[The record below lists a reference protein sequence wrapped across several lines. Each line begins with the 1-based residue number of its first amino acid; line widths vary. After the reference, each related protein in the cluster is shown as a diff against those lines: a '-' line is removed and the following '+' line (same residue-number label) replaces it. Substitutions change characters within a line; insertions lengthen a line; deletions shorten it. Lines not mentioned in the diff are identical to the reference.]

1 MTLQTSGSISLNEIH
16 VEAGGTSG
24 TQASINDADIRGIA
38 ANIPSGTA
46 NMPFTF
52 WYGAPFSVGSW
63 PTVSSVNWPL
73 IPFVSQTVG
82 GVTEASAFLSFEFK
96 HDTTNNRIEMKKSEI
111 KNGTTSGVSTEYITY
126 TGDVLDSSNSTGKFE
141 VAIDWTAVED
151 NQAAAGEHYANFT
164 QADDTAGGSHENY
177 DPSTNPDSD
186 WEQITSSFGTAW
198 KWGVATDDDANTST
212 LELDFTIYIRVLK
225 EGIYFPF
232 ATGYVNSGNKSVDIS
247 ALNGEFVGPGGP

>member
-38 ANIPSGTA
+38 ANIPSGHSP
-46 NMPFTF
+46 MRFSF

-63 PTVSSVNWPL
+63 PTVSSINWPVVGF
-73 IPFVSQTVG
+73 ISQTVG
-82 GVTEASAFLSFEFK
+82 GVIEASAFLSLEFK

-111 KNGTTSGVSTEYITY
+111 KNGTTSGISTNYINY

-141 VAIDWTAVED
+141 VAIDWNAVED
-151 NQAAAGEHYANFT
+151 DQSTPGDTYANFT
-164 QADDTAGGSHENY
+164 EADDTAGGSHTKYISSSE
-177 DPSTNPDSD
+177 TG
-186 WEQITSSFGTAW
+186 WEQLTSSFGTAW
-198 KWGVATDDDANTST
+198 KWGVATDDDVNTST

-225 EGIYFPF
+225 DGIYFPF

-247 ALNGEFVGPGGP
+247 AKNGDVPDLNP

>member
-24 TQASINDADIRGIA
+24 TTASINDADIRGIA
-38 ANIPSGTA
+38 ANIPSGHSP
-46 NMPFTF
+46 MPFSF

-63 PTVSSVNWPL
+63 PQTSGVNWPV

-82 GVTEASAFLSFEFK
+82 SGGSASAYLSFEFK
-96 HDTTNNRIEMKKSEI
+96 HDTSNNRIEMKKSEI
-111 KNGTTSGVSTEYITY
+111 KNGTTSGVSTNYVTY

-141 VAIDWTAVED
+141 VAINWSAVE
-151 NQAAAGEHYANFT
+151 NNNAAPGEHTATFI
-164 QADDTAGGSHENY
+164 QADDAGGGSHTNY
-177 DPSTNPDSD
+177 ISSSETG
-186 WEQITSSFGTAW
+186 WEQLTSSFGTAW
-198 KWGVATDDDANTST
+198 KWGVSTDDDANTST

-232 ATGYVNSGNKSVDIS
+232 ATGYVNSGSKSVDIS
-247 ALNGEFVGPGGP
+247 AKNGDTPGFP